1 MLRRFDDGSA
11 SVDRYAKPM
20 LAYEELDAFKVCHEL
35 ALRTY
40 REAER
45 LNERDPE
52 LAAQLW
58 SAALFASARIA
69 RGASFGRRR
78 MFAFCLDRTL
88 GALSEL
94 GFHLKM
100 ARTLDLVTEE
110 SARELE
116 GLRGRAVFYT
126 SKLILDLTEDP
137 GEASEEP

>member
-1 MLRRFDDGSA
+1 
-11 SVDRYAKPM
+11 V
-20 LAYEELDAFKVCHEL
+20 LAYEQLDAFKVCHDL

-40 REAER
+40 RVAEQ

-58 SAALFASARIA
+58 SAALFASGRIA
-69 RGASFGRRR
+69 RGAGFGSRR

-94 GFHLKM
+94 GYHLTM
-100 ARTLDLVTEE
+100 ARTLNLVTEDTE
-110 SARELE
+110 RELE

-126 SKLILDLTEDP
+126 TKLIMSLVDVPERGANP
-137 GEASEEP
+137 GRTPPASP